1 MGVGVAG
8 SPGLPII
15 QFYSNFQSSGLSSR
29 KIQKIETRK
38 GEKEPQTY
46 NFIKIIKLVIVFS
59 FGLVSPLSSFF

>member
-46 NFIKIIKLVIVFS
+46 NFIKIIKLVIVYIS
-59 FGLVSPLSSFF
+59 FIYFTILLQ